1 MLDIKFVRQN
11 PKTIEKELSKR
22 GIKADIVRF
31 LSLDKERRELIAKI
45 EKLREKQNKSSK
57 KIIKPDEKMIK
68 EMKKI
73 KEEINKLNLLLTEK
87 ENRFQELMLKLPNI
101 SHPSVPTGPDESG
114 NTVNHKWGEKPEFK
128 FKPKDHLEIGER
140 LDLIDVKRAAKI
152 SGARFVLLKNE
163 AVLLEFALIRFVMDL
178 LTQKGFSL
186 VVSPVLV
193 KKEAM
198 YGTGFFP
205 AEANEYYKIEGEDLY
220 LAGTAE
226 VPLASMHMNEIFK
239 KEDLPLKYAGFS
251 SCFRKEAGSY
261 GKDTRGMFR
270 VHQFDKIEMF
280 IFSLPEKSW
289 DEYEQLSK
297 IAEEIFQ
304 KLAIHYQVVN
314 ICTGD
319 LGVPNAKK
327 LDIEA
332 WFPGQNRYREV
343 VSCSHDTDFQA
354 RRLGIKY
361 NNEKGQKEYIHT
373 LNSTACAIGRT
384 IIAILENYQ
393 QEDGRVIV
401 PKVLQSYLGKKKI

>member
-1 MLDIKFVRQN
+1 MLDIKFIRQN
-11 PKTIEKELSKR
+11 VEIIKEELSKR
-22 GIKADIVRF
+22 GIKIDIVD
-31 LSLDKERRELIAKI
+31 LLNLDKKKRELIVKI
-45 EKLREKQNKSSK
+45 EKLREEQNKSSK
-57 KIIKPDEKMIK
+57 KIAKPDEKTIK

-87 ENRFQELMLKLPNI
+87 EDKFQELMLKLPNI
-101 SHPSVPTGPDESG
+101 SHSSVPIGPDESG
-114 NTVNHKWGEKPEFK
+114 NIVSYKWGEKPEFN
-128 FKPKDHLEIGER
+128 FKPKDHLEICEK
-140 LDLIDVKRAAKI
+140 LNLIDIKKAAKI

-163 AVLLEFALIRFVMDL
+163 AVLLEFAIIRFIMDIL
-178 LTQKGFSL
+178 VQKGFNL
-186 VVSPVLV
+186 IIPPVLV

-220 LAGTAE
+220 LTGTSE

-239 KEDLPLKYAGFS
+239 EEDLPLKYAGFS

-289 DEYEQLSK
+289 DEYEQLLKVS
-297 IAEEIFQ
+297 EEIFQ
-304 KLAIHYQVVN
+304 KLNIHYQVVN

-319 LGVPNAKK
+319 LAAPNAKK
-327 LDIEA
+327 IDLEA
-332 WFPGQNRYREV
+332 WFPGQNCYREV
-343 VSCSHDTDFQA
+343 VSCSNDTDFQT

-361 NNEKGQKEYIHT
+361 NDKKGQKTYIHT
-373 LNSTACAIGRT
+373 LNSTACALGRT

-393 QEDGRVIV
+393 QEDGRIIV
-401 PKVLQSYLGKKKI
+401 PKVLQPYLGKDKI

>member
-11 PKTIEKELSKR
+11 LKIIEKELSKR
-22 GIKADIVRF
+22 GAKINIVHLLDI
-31 LSLDKERRELIAKI
+31 DEKRRELISKI
-45 EKLREKQNKSSK
+45 EKLREKQNKGSK
-57 KIIKPDEKMIK
+57 KTAKPNEETVK

-73 KEEINKLNLLLTEK
+73 KKEITELNLLLTEK
-87 ENRFQELMLKLPNI
+87 ENEFQELMLKLPNI
-101 SHPSVPTGPDESG
+101 SHPSVPFGPDESG
-114 NTVNHKWGEKPEFK
+114 NTVNYKWGEKPEFK
-128 FKPKDHLEIGER
+128 FKPKDHLEIGEK
-140 LDLIDVKRAAKI
+140 LGLIDVKRAAKI
-152 SGARFVLLKNE
+152 SGSRFVLLKNE
-163 AVLLEFALIRFVMDL
+163 AVLLEFALIRFIMDL
-178 LTQKGFSL
+178 LVKKGFSL
-186 VVSPVLV
+186 VIPPVLV

-205 AEANEYYKIEGEDLY
+205 AEANEYYKIEGDDLY

-226 VPLASMHMNEIFK
+226 VPLASMHMDETFK

-289 DEYEQLSK
+289 DEYEQLFK

-304 KLAIHYQVVN
+304 KLEIHYQVIN

-319 LGVPNAKK
+319 LGAPNAKK

-343 VSCSHDTDFQA
+343 VSCSNDTDFQA
-354 RRLGIKY
+354 RRLNMKC
-361 NNEKGQKEYIHT
+361 NKEYIHT
-373 LNSTACAIGRT
+373 LNSTACAFGRT

-393 QEDGRVIV
+393 QKDGRVIV
-401 PKVLQSYLGKKKI
+401 PKVLQSYLGKDKI

>member
-11 PKTIEKELSKR
+11 LKIIEKELSKR
-22 GIKADIVRF
+22 GAKINIVHLLDI
-31 LSLDKERRELIAKI
+31 DEKRRELISKI
-45 EKLREKQNKSSK
+45 EKLREKQNKGSK
-57 KIIKPDEKMIK
+57 KTAKPNEETVK

-73 KEEINKLNLLLTEK
+73 KKEITELNLLLTEK
-87 ENRFQELMLKLPNI
+87 ENEFQELMLKLPNI
-101 SHPSVPTGPDESG
+101 SHPSVPFGPDESG
-114 NTVNHKWGEKPEFK
+114 NTVNYKWGEKPEFK
-128 FKPKDHLEIGER
+128 FKPKDHLEIGEK
-140 LDLIDVKRAAKI
+140 LGLIDVKRAAKI
-152 SGARFVLLKNE
+152 SGSRFVLLKNE
-163 AVLLEFALIRFVMDL
+163 AVLLEFALIRFIMDL
-178 LTQKGFSL
+178 LVKKGFSL
-186 VVSPVLV
+186 VIPPVLV

-205 AEANEYYKIEGEDLY
+205 AEENEYYKIEGDDLY

-226 VPLASMHMNEIFK
+226 VPLASMHMNEVFK

-289 DEYEQLSK
+289 DEYEQLFK

-304 KLAIHYQVVN
+304 KLEIHYQVIN

-319 LGVPNAKK
+319 LGAPNAKK

-343 VSCSHDTDFQA
+343 VSCSNDTDFQA
-354 RRLGIKY
+354 RRLNMKC
-361 NNEKGQKEYIHT
+361 NKEYIHT
-373 LNSTACAIGRT
+373 LNSTACAFGRT

-393 QEDGRVIV
+393 QKDGRVIV
-401 PKVLQSYLGKKKI
+401 PKVLQSYLGKDKI

>member
-1 MLDIKFVRQN
+1 MLDIKFIRQN
-11 PKTIEKELSKR
+11 IKIIENELSKR
-22 GIKADIVRF
+22 GTKVDISSL
-31 LSLDKERRELIAKI
+31 LSLDEERRKLIIKI
-45 EKLREKQNKSSK
+45 EKLREEQNKGSK
-57 KIIKPDEKMIK
+57 KIAEPNEKTIK

-87 ENRFQELMLKLPNI
+87 ESQFQELMLKLPNI
-101 SHPSVPTGPDESG
+101 SHPSVVVGPDESG
-114 NTVNHKWGEKPEFK
+114 NTVDHKWGEKPEFK
-128 FKPKDHLEIGER
+128 FKPKDHLEIGEK
-140 LDLIDVKRAAKI
+140 LNLIDVKRAAKI
-152 SGARFVLLKNE
+152 SGTRSVLLKNE
-163 AVLLEFALIRFVMDL
+163 AVLLEFALIKFITDL
-178 LTQKGFSL
+178 LIEKGFSL
-186 VVSPVLV
+186 VIPPVLV

-205 AEANEYYKIEGEDLY
+205 AESNEYYKIEGEDLY
-220 LAGTAE
+220 LVGTAE
-226 VPLASMHMNEIFK
+226 VPLASMHMNETLNEK
-239 KEDLPLKYAGFS
+239 DLPLRYAGFS

-261 GKDTRGMFR
+261 GKDTKGMFR

-280 IFSLPEKSW
+280 VFSLPEKSW
-289 DEYEQLSK
+289 DEYNQLLK

-304 KLAIHYQVVN
+304 KLDIHYQVVN

-319 LGVPNAKK
+319 LGAPNAKK

-343 VSCSHDTDFQA
+343 VSCSNDTDFQA

-361 NNEKGQKEYIHT
+361 NNGKGQKEYIHT
-373 LNSTACAIGRT
+373 LNSTACAFGRA

-401 PKVLQSYLGKKKI
+401 PKVLQSYLGKDKI

>member
-11 PKTIEKELSKR
+11 LKIIEKELSKR
-22 GIKADIVRF
+22 GAKINIVHLLDI
-31 LSLDKERRELIAKI
+31 DEKRRELISKI
-45 EKLREKQNKSSK
+45 EKLREKQNKGSK
-57 KIIKPDEKMIK
+57 KTAKPNEETVK

-73 KEEINKLNLLLTEK
+73 KKEITELNLLLTEK
-87 ENRFQELMLKLPNI
+87 ENEFQELMLKLPNI
-101 SHPSVPTGPDESG
+101 SHPSVPFGPDESG
-114 NTVNHKWGEKPEFK
+114 NTVNYKWGEKPEFK
-128 FKPKDHLEIGER
+128 FKPKDHLEIGEK
-140 LDLIDVKRAAKI
+140 LGLIDVKRAAKI
-152 SGARFVLLKNE
+152 SGSRFVLLKNE
-163 AVLLEFALIRFVMDL
+163 AVLLEFALIRFIMDL
-178 LTQKGFSL
+178 LVKKGFSL
-186 VVSPVLV
+186 VIPPVLV

-205 AEANEYYKIEGEDLY
+205 AEENEYYKIEGDDLY

-226 VPLASMHMNEIFK
+226 VPLASMHMDETFK

-289 DEYEQLSK
+289 DEYEQLFK

-304 KLAIHYQVVN
+304 KLEIHYQVIN

-319 LGVPNAKK
+319 LGAPNAKK

-343 VSCSHDTDFQA
+343 VSCSNDTDFQA
-354 RRLGIKY
+354 RRLNMKC
-361 NNEKGQKEYIHT
+361 NKEYIHT
-373 LNSTACAIGRT
+373 LNSTACAFGRT
-384 IIAILENYQ
+384 IVAILENYQ
-393 QEDGRVIV
+393 QKDGRVIV
-401 PKVLQSYLGKKKI
+401 PKVLQSYLGKDKI

>member
-11 PKTIEKELSKR
+11 LKIIEKELSKR
-22 GIKADIVRF
+22 GAKINIVHLLDI
-31 LSLDKERRELIAKI
+31 DEKRRELISKI
-45 EKLREKQNKSSK
+45 EKLREKQNKGSK
-57 KIIKPDEKMIK
+57 KTAKPNEETVK

-73 KEEINKLNLLLTEK
+73 KKEITELNLLLTEK
-87 ENRFQELMLKLPNI
+87 ENEFQELMLKLPNI
-101 SHPSVPTGPDESG
+101 SHPSVPFGPDESG
-114 NTVNHKWGEKPEFK
+114 NTVNYKWGEKPEFK
-128 FKPKDHLEIGER
+128 FKPKDHLEIGEK
-140 LDLIDVKRAAKI
+140 LGLIDVKRAAKI
-152 SGARFVLLKNE
+152 SGSRFVLLKNE
-163 AVLLEFALIRFVMDL
+163 AVLLEFALIRFIMDL
-178 LTQKGFSL
+178 LVKKGFSL
-186 VVSPVLV
+186 VIPPVLV

-205 AEANEYYKIEGEDLY
+205 AEENEYYKIEGDDLY

-226 VPLASMHMNEIFK
+226 VPLASMHMDETFK

-289 DEYEQLSK
+289 DEYEQLFK

-304 KLAIHYQVVN
+304 KLEIHYQVIN

-319 LGVPNAKK
+319 LGAPNAKK

-343 VSCSHDTDFQA
+343 VSCSNDTDFQA
-354 RRLGIKY
+354 RRLNMKC
-361 NNEKGQKEYIHT
+361 NKEYIHT
-373 LNSTACAIGRT
+373 LNSTACAFGRT

-393 QEDGRVIV
+393 QKDGRVIV
-401 PKVLQSYLGKKKI
+401 PKVLQSYLGKDKI

>member
-11 PKTIEKELSKR
+11 LKIIEKELSKR
-22 GIKADIVRF
+22 RVKIDIAH
-31 LSLDKERRELIAKI
+31 LLDLDEKRRELIVKI
-45 EKLREKQNKSSK
+45 EKLREEQNKGSK
-57 KIIKPDEKMIK
+57 KIVEPNEKTIK

-73 KEEINKLNLLLTEK
+73 KKEISELNLLLDEK
-87 ENRFQELMLKLPNI
+87 ENEFQELMLKLPNI
-101 SHPSVPTGPDESG
+101 SHPSVPFGPDESG
-114 NTVNHKWGEKPEFK
+114 NIIDRKWGEKPEFK
-128 FKPKDHLEIGER
+128 FKPKDHLEIGEK
-140 LDLIDVKRAAKI
+140 LGLIDVKKAAKI
-152 SGARFVLLKNE
+152 SGTRSVLLKNE
-163 AVLLEFALIRFVMDL
+163 AVLLEFALIKFIMDL
-178 LTQKGFSL
+178 LVKKGFSL
-186 VVSPVLV
+186 IIPPVLM

-205 AEANEYYKIEGEDLY
+205 AEENEYYKIEGDDLY

-226 VPLASMHMNEIFK
+226 VPLASMHMDETFK

-289 DEYEQLSK
+289 DEYEQLFK

-304 KLAIHYQVVN
+304 KLEIHYQVIN

-319 LGVPNAKK
+319 LGAPNAKK

-343 VSCSHDTDFQA
+343 VSCSNDTDFQA
-354 RRLGIKY
+354 RRLNMKC
-361 NNEKGQKEYIHT
+361 NKEYIHT
-373 LNSTACAIGRT
+373 LNSTACAFGRT

-393 QEDGRVIV
+393 QKDGRVIV
-401 PKVLQSYLGKKKI
+401 PKVLQSYLGKDKI